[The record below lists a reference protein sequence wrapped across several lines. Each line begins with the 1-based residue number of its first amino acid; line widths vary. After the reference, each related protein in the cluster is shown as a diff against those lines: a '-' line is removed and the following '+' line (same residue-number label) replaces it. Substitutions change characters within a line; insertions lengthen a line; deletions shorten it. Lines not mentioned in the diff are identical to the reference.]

1 MKKYKIGP
9 MPAPLD
15 PLLIASLAGI
25 ELATIGHFRHRGFVD
40 HRIAATGTV
49 SRTIVGTAITVAI
62 PGPDSTLLHHVASL
76 LRPGDVV
83 VIDRLGDDR
92 HACLGGG
99 VAQAL
104 KKAGAV
110 AAVVDGPCTDLEEIL
125 AVGFPVWC
133 CGVSAITTRI
143 LDLGGAINMP
153 ISCGN
158 VPVLP
163 GDAVML
169 DATGVIVLPRDEV
182 KETVDEVAL
191 RNERMARNALRRAA
205 GELIGEVSGASA
217 KVRQDQSS

>member
-1 MKKYKIGP
+1 MKKYRIEP
-9 MPAPLD
+9 SPDRID
-15 PLLIASLAGI
+15 PTLLAKLAGI

-40 HRIAATGTV
+40 HEIAATGKM
-49 SRTIVGTAITVAI
+49 SGTIAGTAVTVAI

-83 VIDRLGDDR
+83 VIDRLGDNR

-104 KKAGAV
+104 QKAGAV
-110 AAVVDGPCTDLEEIL
+110 AAVIDGPCTDVEEIL
-125 AVGFPVWC
+125 ALGFPVWC
-133 CGVSAITTRI
+133 RGVSAITTRI

-169 DATGVIVLPRDEV
+169 DASGVIVLPRDEI
-182 KETVDEVAL
+182 KETIDEVAL
-191 RNERMARNALRRAA
+191 RMERMKGNAARRVA
-205 GELIGEVSGASA
+205 GELIGEVSGASV
-217 KVRQDQSS
+217 KVRQDQQS